1 MSLESRLR
9 PLADAHAGKVALAVK
24 PLAGG
29 GAGYVLNGDEV
40 MPTASLIKFPVMVEA
55 YHQFAEGKLRP
66 TDLVILQK
74 ADMVQGAGV
83 LTYHFSPGASFALLD
98 AIRLMIAYS
107 DNTATNLVLDHLG
120 IPSTNV
126 RMAKLGLPNTRIHAK
141 VFK

>member
-9 PLADAHAGKVALAVK
+9 PLADAHEGQVAIAVK
-24 PLAGG
+24 PLSGSGDA
-29 GAGYVLNGDEV
+29 YVLNGDEV

-55 YHQFAEGKLRP
+55 YHQFAAGKARP
-66 TDLVILQK
+66 GDLVILQQ
-74 ADMVQGAGV
+74 ADKVQGAGV

-107 DNTATNLVLDHLG
+107 DNTATNLVLDQLG

-126 RMAKLGLPNTRIHAK
+126 RMAALGLPN
-141 VFK
+141 